1 LLLFLLQY
9 GQTVGT
15 ECPLVVVAGE
25 GGVHAIDGWLPGV
38 AGVYSMRIIGAIVN
52 CYSGIPILTIIAGG
66 DGAIVESSDSAI
78 TKA

>member
-1 LLLFLLQY
+1 MFLLPY
-9 GQTVGT
+9 GQAVGA
-15 ECPLVVVAGE
+15 ECPLVVVACVV
-25 GGVHAIDGWLPGV
+25 GVHAIHGWQPGS
-38 AGVYSMRIIGAIVN
+38 AGVYLIRIGGAIVN